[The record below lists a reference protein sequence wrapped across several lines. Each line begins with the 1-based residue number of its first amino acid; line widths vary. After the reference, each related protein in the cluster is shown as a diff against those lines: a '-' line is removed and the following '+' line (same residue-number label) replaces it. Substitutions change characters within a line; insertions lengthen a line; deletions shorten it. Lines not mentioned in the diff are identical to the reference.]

1 MKKTRTLAS
10 ATGAVVL
17 VTGATAFAVL
27 GGGGTA
33 TAAGEP
39 SSAFGLELS
48 IAGNA
53 VIEPL
58 PTVESTDG
66 KVVTDS
72 LIGLPDNPVAK
83 GGVINVSAEN
93 GKASSSVTDLGVG
106 DGLLSQLPAEV
117 TEQLGAACETI
128 VDAIDPVTGAVNTAL
143 GPLIGALGDA
153 LQQISDSTDGTP
165 LDLGL
170 LGAIDLSELAP
181 LDLAGL
187 CSVLA
192 GDDQLVGA
200 GAVIAECNGD
210 TGTTQLTDLTALGL
224 PVDIDVD
231 EPNASVEIPGLLT
244 ITANRQTKNADGTF
258 TVDALY
264 VNLLDQVELTVA
276 SATCG
281 EVTSDGGPTTPTES
295 DAPTPTP
302 VESHVPVTG

>member
-1 MKKTRTLAS
+1 MKKTRILAS

-27 GGGGTA
+27 GGGSA
-33 TAAGEP
+33 TAAGQP
-39 SSAFGLELS
+39 SSAFGLELN
-48 IAGNA
+48 IADNA

-72 LIGLPDNPVAK
+72 LIGLPSNPVAS

-106 DGLLSQLPAEV
+106 DGLLSQLPPAL
-117 TEQLGAACETI
+117 TTQLGAACTTL
-128 VDAIDPVTGAVNTAL
+128 VQAIDPVTGAVNGVLTPVLSTL
-143 GPLIGALGDA
+143 GGLLGQVSNA
-153 LQQISDSTDGTP
+153 TDGTP
-165 LDLGL
+165 LDLSL
-170 LGAIDLSELAP
+170 LGAIDLSKLAP
-181 LDLAGL
+181 LDLLGL
-187 CSVLA
+187 CDVLA
-192 GDDQLVGA
+192 GKDKLVAA

-210 TGTTQLTDLTALGL
+210 TGTTKLTDLTALGL
-224 PVDIDVD
+224 PVDIDVTK
-231 EPNASVEIPGLLT
+231 PNASVSIPGLLT

-264 VNLLDQVELTVA
+264 VNLLDQVELTVS

-281 EVTSDGGPTTPTES
+281 NVTTDTGPTTPTET